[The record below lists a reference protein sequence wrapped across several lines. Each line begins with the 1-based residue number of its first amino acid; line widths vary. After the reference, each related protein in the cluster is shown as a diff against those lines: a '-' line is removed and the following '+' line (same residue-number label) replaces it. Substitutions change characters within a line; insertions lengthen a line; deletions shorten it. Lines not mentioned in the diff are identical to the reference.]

1 MNWSAQ
7 ESADDAPATTN
18 DGMIGTWVFYHLLA
32 TFDCKG
38 RELILRRPTLQS
50 ARTVRAAAAR
60 NAPDFLTPVPRQG
73 EAMGEVAARIA
84 ATPGE
89 EVDYQ
94 LDIAIRGRRVW
105 PHVLALHPSEAAYER
120 WRRPMP
126 PALETVAREGGAAV
140 ATAAAT
146 AMATLFESVLAP
158 DWPRVRAIVEADISN
173 RADRMAAHGA
183 AAVLDDLGERMQW
196 TGTEL
201 VLERTY
207 SGIIDWA
214 DEGVLFVPATTHVGP
229 VLFAAER
236 PHPPMLIYRA
246 RGMGVLGERPAGAA
260 ESALAGLVG
269 VTRAA
274 LLTTLDV
281 PASTAELSRRT
292 GWSNATV
299 SYHLG
304 ILLRAGL
311 VDRYRRGRVVHYART
326 SLGAALATSSE
337 QEQAS
342 RDAQPQPPV
351 RTDGPTAPAAKRRS
365 GLPARRW

>member
-1 MNWSAQ
+1 MEVLGVLRHRGRHPAAHARKWHARARRALSPEQLALL
-7 ESADDAPATTN
+7 EALVPADHS
-18 DGMIGTWVFYHLLA
+18 Y
-32 TFDCKG
+32 
-38 RELILRRPTLQS
+38 
-50 ARTVRAAAAR
+50 
-60 NAPDFLTPVPRQG
+60 APDFLTPVPRPG
-73 EAMGEVAARIA
+73 ESMPEVAARIA

-89 EVDYQ
+89 EVDYH

-126 PALETVAREGGAAV
+126 AALAAV
-140 ATAAAT
+140 ARDGGTAVAAAAAT

-158 DWPRVRAIVEADISN
+158 DWPRVRTVLDADISN

-183 AAVLDDLGERMQW
+183 AAVFDDLGERMRW

-201 VLERTY
+201 VLERAY

-236 PHPPMLIYRA
+236 PHTPVLFYRA
-246 RGMGVLGERPAGAA
+246 RGIGALGERPAGTA
-260 ESALAGLVG
+260 ESALTGLVG

-292 GWSNATV
+292 GWSSATV

-311 VDRYRRGRVVHYART
+311 VDRHRRGRVVRYART
-326 SLGAALATSSE
+326 GLGTALATSTAEE
-337 QEQAS
+337 QTPRAG
-342 RDAQPQPPV
+342 V
-351 RTDGPTAPAAKRRS
+351 
-365 GLPARRW
+365 LL

>member
-1 MNWSAQ
+1 MLRHRGRHPAAHAREWHARALRVLSPGQRALL
-7 ESADDAPATTN
+7 EALVPADHSYT
-18 DGMIGTWVFYHLLA
+18 
-32 TFDCKG
+32 
-38 RELILRRPTLQS
+38 
-50 ARTVRAAAAR
+50 
-60 NAPDFLTPVPRQG
+60 PDFLTPVPRAG
-73 EAMGEVAARIA
+73 ESMPEMAARIA
-84 ATPGE
+84 ATPEE

-105 PHVLALHPSEAAYER
+105 PDVLALHRSEAAYER

-126 PALETVAREGGAAV
+126 PALATVAREGGAAV

-146 AMATLFESVLAP
+146 LMEALFASVLAP
-158 DWPRVRAIVEADISN
+158 DWPRVRAVLDADIGN

-183 AAVLDDLGERMQW
+183 AAVLDDLGERMRW

-201 VLERTY
+201 VLERAY

-214 DEGVLFVPATTHVGP
+214 DDGVLFVPVTTHTGP

-236 PHPPMLIYRA
+236 PHTPVLFYRA
-246 RGMGVLGERPAGAA
+246 RGIGALGERPAGPA
-260 ESALAGLVG
+260 ESALTGLVG

-274 LLTTLDV
+274 LLTTLDA
-281 PASTAELSRRT
+281 PASTVELSRRT

-311 VDRYRRGRVVHYART
+311 VDRHRRGRVVRYART
-326 SLGAALATSSE
+326 DLGTALTVD
-337 QEQAS
+337 
-342 RDAQPQPPV
+342 RRYGLPG
-351 RTDGPTAPAAKRRS
+351 RRRS
-365 GLPARRW
+365 T

>member
-1 MNWSAQ
+1 MLRHRGRH
-7 ESADDAPATTN
+7 PAAHARQWYARARRALPP
-18 DGMIGTWVFYHLLA
+18 GQLALLEA
-32 TFDCKG
+32 
-38 RELILRRPTLQS
+38 LVPTDHS
-50 ARTVRAAAAR
+50 
-60 NAPDFLTPVPRQG
+60 NAPDFLTPAPRHG
-73 EAMGEVAARIA
+73 ESMQEVAARIA

-105 PHVLALHPSEAAYER
+105 PHVLALYQSEAAYER

-126 PALETVAREGGAAV
+126 PALEMAASEGGAAV
-140 ATAAAT
+140 ATAAAA
-146 AMATLFESVLAP
+146 AMATLFESALAP
-158 DWPRVRAIVEADISN
+158 DWPRVRAVLDADISN
-173 RADRMAAHGA
+173 RADRMATQGA
-183 AAVLDDLGERMQW
+183 GTVLGDLGERMEW

-201 VLERTY
+201 VLERPY

-229 VLFAAER
+229 VLFAAEH
-236 PHPPMLIYRA
+236 PHPPVLFYRA
-246 RGMGVLGERPAGAA
+246 RGIGALGERPAGVA

-281 PASTAELSRRT
+281 PASTVELSRRT
-292 GWSNATV
+292 GWSSATV

-311 VDRYRRGRVVHYART
+311 VDRCRRGRVVRYART
-326 SLGAALATSSE
+326 GLGTALATSSAE
-337 QEQAS
+337 DRMS
-342 RDAQPQPPV
+342 RAAGPPLRV
-351 RTDGPTAPAAKRRS
+351 
-365 GLPARRW
+365 

>member
-1 MNWSAQ
+1 MP
-7 ESADDAPATTN
+7 ADHS
-18 DGMIGTWVFYHLLA
+18 Y
-32 TFDCKG
+32 
-38 RELILRRPTLQS
+38 
-50 ARTVRAAAAR
+50 
-60 NAPDFLTPVPRQG
+60 APDFLTPVPRQG
-73 EAMGEVAARIA
+73 ESMGEVAARIA

-94 LDIAIRGRRVW
+94 LDIAIRGRRMW
-105 PHVLALHPSEAAYER
+105 PDVLALHPSEAAYER

-126 PALETVAREGGAAV
+126 PVLETLVREGGAAV
-140 ATAAAT
+140 AAVAAT
-146 AMATLFESVLAP
+146 AMAALFESVLAP
-158 DWPRVRAIVEADISN
+158 DWPRVRAIANADISN

-183 AAVLDDLGERMQW
+183 AAVLDDLGERMEW

-214 DEGVLFVPATTHVGP
+214 DEGVVFVPATTHVGP

-281 PASTAELSRRT
+281 PASTVELSRRT

-311 VDRYRRGRVVHYART
+311 VDRSRRGRVVRYART
-326 SLGAALATSSE
+326 ALGAALTTSSV
-337 QEQAS
+337 QEHAS
-342 RDAQPQPPV
+342 RAAQSPPAIC
-351 RTDGPTAPAAKRRS
+351 TDGPTALDVNRRS
-365 GLPARRW
+365 GLPSRG

>member
-1 MNWSAQ
+1 MLRHRGRHPAAHARQWYARARQ
-7 ESADDAPATTN
+7 VLPPGQRALLEALVPADHSYT
-18 DGMIGTWVFYHLLA
+18 
-32 TFDCKG
+32 
-38 RELILRRPTLQS
+38 
-50 ARTVRAAAAR
+50 
-60 NAPDFLTPVPRQG
+60 PDFLTPVPRPG
-73 EAMGEVAARIA
+73 ESMSQVAARIA

-105 PHVLALHPSEAAYER
+105 PHVLAQHRSEASYER

-126 PALETVAREGGAAV
+126 QALATVARDGGAAV
-140 ATAAAT
+140 ATAAAA

-158 DWPRVRAIVEADISN
+158 DWPRVRAVLDADIGN

-183 AAVLDDLGERMQW
+183 AAVLDDLGERMRW
-196 TGTEL
+196 SGTEL
-201 VLERTY
+201 VLERPY
-207 SGIIDWA
+207 SGVVDWA

-236 PHPPMLIYRA
+236 PHPPVLIYRA
-246 RGMGVLGERPAGAA
+246 RGIGALGERPAGAA

-281 PASTAELSRRT
+281 PASTVELSRRT
-292 GWSNATV
+292 GWSSATV

-311 VDRYRRGRVVHYART
+311 VDRYRRGRVVRYART
-326 SLGAALATSSE
+326 GLGTALAATSAE
-337 QEQAS
+337 E
-342 RDAQPQPPV
+342 
-351 RTDGPTAPAAKRRS
+351 
-365 GLPARRW
+365 

>member
-1 MNWSAQ
+1 M
-7 ESADDAPATTN
+7 
-18 DGMIGTWVFYHLLA
+18 
-32 TFDCKG
+32 
-38 RELILRRPTLQS
+38 PTDHS
-50 ARTVRAAAAR
+50 YT
-60 NAPDFLTPVPRQG
+60 PDFLTPVPRHG
-73 EAMGEVAARIA
+73 ESMADVAARIA

-105 PHVLALHPSEAAYER
+105 PHVRAQHGSESTYER

-126 PALETVAREGGAAV
+126 PALARVARDGGGAV
-140 ATAAAT
+140 ATAAAA

-158 DWPRVRAIVEADISN
+158 DWPRVRAVLDADISN

-183 AAVLDDLGERMQW
+183 AAVLDDLGERMRW
-196 TGTEL
+196 TGSEL

-236 PHPPMLIYRA
+236 PHTPVLFYRA
-246 RGMGVLGERPAGAA
+246 RGIGALGERPADTA
-260 ESALAGLVG
+260 ESALTGLVG

-274 LLTTLDV
+274 LLTTLDI
-281 PASTAELSRRT
+281 PASTVELSRRT

-311 VDRYRRGRVVHYART
+311 VDRHRRGRVVHYART
-326 SLGAALATSSE
+326 DLGTALATSSA
-337 QEQAS
+337 QEQTS
-342 RDAQPQPPV
+342 RAAQPTTV
-351 RTDGPTAPAAKRRS
+351 CTDSATALAVNRRS
-365 GLPARRW
+365 GLSGRR

>member
-1 MNWSAQ
+1 MP
-7 ESADDAPATTN
+7 DDHS
-18 DGMIGTWVFYHLLA
+18 Y
-32 TFDCKG
+32 
-38 RELILRRPTLQS
+38 
-50 ARTVRAAAAR
+50 
-60 NAPDFLTPVPRQG
+60 APDFLTPVPRHG
-73 EAMGEVAARIA
+73 ESMPQVAARIA

-105 PHVLALHPSEAAYER
+105 PHVLALHRNEAAYER

-126 PALETVAREGGAAV
+126 PALARLARDGGAAV

-158 DWPRVRAIVEADISN
+158 DWPRIRAVLDADISN
-173 RADRMAAHGA
+173 RADQMAAHGA
-183 AAVLDDLGERMQW
+183 AAVLDDLGERMRW

-214 DEGVLFVPATTHVGP
+214 DEGVLFVPATTHAGP

-236 PHPPMLIYRA
+236 PHTPVLFYRA
-246 RGMGVLGERPAGAA
+246 RGIGALAERPTGADR
-260 ESALAGLVG
+260 SALTGLVG
-269 VTRAA
+269 ATRAA
-274 LLTTLDV
+274 LLATLDM
-281 PASTAELSRRT
+281 PASTLELSRKT

-304 ILLRAGL
+304 ILLRSGL
-311 VDRYRRGRVVHYART
+311 VDRHRRGRIVQY
-326 SLGAALATSSE
+326 
-337 QEQAS
+337 
-342 RDAQPQPPV
+342 V
-351 RTDGPTAPAAKRRS
+351 RTDLGTALTTTSTAEEHTSRTT
-365 GLPARRW
+365 